1 MGRELQKKKRRSGR
15 APVKMSNK
23 PKNPLN
29 PRGNSIIA
37 KNWNKKETLAQN
49 YRRLGLV
56 SRLKAPTG
64 GTEKKVLEF
73 EEDPEKRANQTKGN
87 TPFGITPV
95 NKAVISEARVERDE
109 DGNIIRVIHAADPNP
124 LNDPLNDIDTPSA
137 AAAQHDPTH
146 QHTLHGTASL
156 ENADGTTDVV
166 RSLLEQSAGST
177 GEGKKKRHQSERER
191 EWLAKLVGR
200 HGDDYGAMARDIK
213 LNPMQQTA
221 GDIKRRVQRMN
232 AA

>member
-15 APVKMSNK
+15 QPVKMSNK

-29 PRGNSIIA
+29 PRGNTIIA

-49 YRRLGLV
+49 YKRLGLV

-64 GTEKKVLEF
+64 GTEKKVDEAASARNV
-73 EEDPEKRANQTKGN
+73 EPSS
-87 TPFGITPV
+87 TPFGIAPTS
-95 NKAVISEARVERDE
+95 KAIVSEARVERDPAT
-109 DGNIIRVIHAADPNP
+109 GKILRVYHSSTPNP
-124 LNDPLNDIDTPSA
+124 LNDPLNDVEASGA
-137 AAAQHDPTH
+137 ASSHDPSH
-146 QHTLHGTASL
+146 QHTLHGTASVAGKGDT
-156 ENADGTTDVV
+156 EVV
-166 RSLLEQSAGST
+166 RSLLEQSAARG
-177 GEGKKKRHQSERER
+177 GEPRKKRHQSERER
-191 EWLAKLVGR
+191 EWLGKLVGR
-200 HGDDYGAMARDIK
+200 YGDDYAAMAMDAK